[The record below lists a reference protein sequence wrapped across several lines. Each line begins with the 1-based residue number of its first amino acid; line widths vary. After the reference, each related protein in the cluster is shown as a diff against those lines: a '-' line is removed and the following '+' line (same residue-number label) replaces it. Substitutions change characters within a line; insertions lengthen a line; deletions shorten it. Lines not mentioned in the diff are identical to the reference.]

1 MLSLTDAAIISTILE
16 AILYGFSI
24 LMFIFTLWIVL
35 QNRRRRRLSF
45 GMVSAACA
53 ILLLSS
59 AEMIVNIMRV
69 RQGFL
74 TVGPHL
80 PGGSEQFFG
89 DVSTS
94 TFVIK
99 SCLYN
104 TQTLI
109 LDGVVIY
116 RTYVVW
122 QNLWIV
128 VLPILGWCGLL
139 AASIGL
145 NVALATASAQAG
157 DVFAVGT
164 GRWITAN
171 YAITLATNLTSTSL
185 LAYRIWKVKQQSARF
200 SSANNPLSSILRVV
214 IESGAIYSVT
224 ITTALVAFVSKSNG
238 VYVVL
243 DMISPIIS
251 IVFNMITVRVGLAS
265 DQRLSAPGTLH
276 QSAFS
281 TEVRAGINHNHPYS
295 RCGQSLAVE
304 ITQYIEQDN
313 ESIQETPITP
323 TTLKPDSVMFSSV
336 PSVAI
341 SQLEP

>member
-1 MLSLTDAAIISTILE
+1 MAPMLSLTDAAIISTVLE
-16 AILYGFSI
+16 AILYGFSL

-35 QNRRRRRLSF
+35 QNRRRRKLNH
-45 GMVSAACA
+45 GMVGAACA
-53 ILLLSS
+53 ILALST
-59 AEMIVNIMRV
+59 AEMIVNVIRV
-69 RQGFL
+69 RDGFL
-74 TVGPHL
+74 VIGPRL
-80 PGGSEQFFG
+80 PGGPEQFFR
-89 DVSTS
+89 DVSSS

-122 QNLWIV
+122 QNVWIV
-128 VLPILGWCGLL
+128 LVPILGWCGLL
-139 AASIGL
+139 SASIGL
-145 NVALATASAQAG
+145 NIALATASTHSG
-157 DVFAVGT
+157 DVFAVQT

-171 YAITLATNLTSTSL
+171 YAITLATNLSSTSL
-185 LAYRIWKVKQQSARF
+185 LAYRIWMVKRQSARF
-200 SSANNPLSSILRVV
+200 SSTNNPLSPILRVV
-214 IESGAIYSVT
+214 IESGAIYSLT

-238 VYVVL
+238 VYVLL

-265 DQRLSAPGTLH
+265 DQRLSAPGTIH

-281 TEVRAGINHNHPYS
+281 TEVRAGINNYPY
-295 RCGQSLAVE
+295 GNSLAIE

-313 ESIQETPITP
+313 ESVQETPITP
-323 TTLKPDSVMFSSV
+323 TVVKPASVTFSSA
-336 PSVAI
+336 PSVLL